1 MPRIRLNQEYRNK
14 VANRM
19 RVHLEQENTQE
30 KEKFFQCRENFK
42 EHQDNTW
49 ELAQQCVSRQYPP
62 KDVQLAHYLQDK
74 YPNVNT
80 VEKDS
85 CFHFGYMAKKE
96 GEAKDTSR
104 SWSAEHREQDD
115 KYISKHFDFKL
126 NGDMDGVD
134 RQDDEE
140 GYQPQS
146 RDFAYAYFR
155 DELKGREGCNP
166 DITIEMDGKE
176 SNPHWTKFKDANDKY
191 LGTTSG
197 NDNLTSYAD
206 KWDKEYELDLIG
218 REYCR
223 DRQIA
228 VSREEFKTFEIWQQ
242 AKGQLIMA
250 HYLQDKYENVNTIAK
265 DSCFHFGYMAKK
277 GGEQEDTSRSWSREH
292 HEQDDKYISKHF
304 DFKLNGDMDG
314 VDRQDEVE
322 GYQPQSRDFA
332 YAYFRDELKGREGCN
347 PDITIEMEGKD
358 RNPHEQKYK
367 DANDKYLGFN
377 CGSDNLTSYSA
388 QWDKD
393 YELDLIGR
401 EYCRDRQIA
410 VSKEEFKTFEMWQQK
425 KGQLIMAHYKWIK
438 SILNQM
444 KEIKMG
450 LKGYRYLDEAI
461 ELCTELG
468 LNVQEDEVIRTNS
481 TGLVIYNP
489 KNLAERIKGMK
500 NKNFSREDKIKARLL
515 YEAQSQVV
523 N

>member
-1 MPRIRLNQEYRNK
+1 MSRIRLNQEYRNK
-14 VANRM
+14 IANRM
-19 RVHLEQENTQE
+19 RVHIEQENTQE
-30 KEKFFQCRENFK
+30 REKFFQERENFK
-42 EHQDNTW
+42 AHQDKTW
-49 ELAQQCVSRQYPP
+49 ELAQECVSRQYP
-62 KDVQLAHYLQDK
+62 KADVDMAHYLQDK
-74 YPNVNT
+74 YENVNT
-80 VEKDS
+80 IAKDS

-96 GEAKDTSR
+96 GNYDDENHYGRKHQ
-104 SWSAEHREQDD
+104 EEDD

-166 DITIEMDGKE
+166 DITIEM
-176 SNPHWTKFKDANDKY
+176 
-191 LGTTSG
+191 
-197 NDNLTSYAD
+197 
-206 KWDKEYELDLIG
+206 
-218 REYCR
+218 
-223 DRQIA
+223 
-228 VSREEFKTFEIWQQ
+228 
-242 AKGQLIMA
+242 
-250 HYLQDKYENVNTIAK
+250 
-265 DSCFHFGYMAKK
+265 
-277 GGEQEDTSRSWSREH
+277 
-292 HEQDDKYISKHF
+292 
-304 DFKLNGDMDG
+304 
-314 VDRQDEVE
+314 
-322 GYQPQSRDFA
+322 
-332 YAYFRDELKGREGCN
+332 
-347 PDITIEMEGKD
+347 EGKD

-377 CGSDNLTSYSA
+377 CGNDNLTSYSA
-388 QWDKD
+388 KWDKD

-410 VSKEEFKTFEMWQQK
+410 VSKEEFKTFEMWQMK
-425 KGQLIMAHYKWIK
+425 KGQLVMAHYKWIK
-438 SILNQM
+438 SVLNQM

-500 NKNFSREDKIKARLL
+500 NKNVSREDKIKARMI
-515 YEAQSQVV
+515 YEQNQAI